1 LSTFI
6 GLYNWHQ
13 KVYQWASCQN
23 HVAMLSPIW
32 ISWSFHANPV
42 AKFDSIK
49 CLHHHFLFSSLL
61 GYKLYNLDDIQNF
74 FLLIVVYDIHSAL
87 NIEFKVNLLK
97 RWIKNNFIYTSNNN
111 TRKTSNKEKS
121 KGILFDFNFESHLP
135 YTFSHLK
142 LSPSIKFILILTKPF
157 FSLLFSFLLLSPQPP
172 HNPTQQ

>member
-1 LSTFI
+1 MKIQACPKKVNFALWYIIIIRLLYLKYLSTFI

-87 NIEFKVNLLK
+87 NIEFKVYNQIFLNVGS
-97 RWIKNNFIYTSNNN
+97 RI
-111 TRKTSNKEKS
+111 
-121 KGILFDFNFESHLP
+121 ILFTLQITTLEKQVTKKVKRH
-135 YTFSHLK
+135 
-142 LSPSIKFILILTKPF
+142 SIWF
-157 FSLLFSFLLLSPQPP
+157 
-172 HNPTQQ
+172 

>member
-1 LSTFI
+1 VEYHKSEQNTFCTEAALVPKQGSHEEDDGWIITFVHNEDTSICPKKVNFALWYIIIIRLLYLKYLSTFI

-87 NIEFKVNLLK
+87 NIEFKV
-97 RWIKNNFIYTSNNN
+97 
-111 TRKTSNKEKS
+111 
-121 KGILFDFNFESHLP
+121 
-135 YTFSHLK
+135 
-142 LSPSIKFILILTKPF
+142 
-157 FSLLFSFLLLSPQPP
+157 
-172 HNPTQQ
+172 